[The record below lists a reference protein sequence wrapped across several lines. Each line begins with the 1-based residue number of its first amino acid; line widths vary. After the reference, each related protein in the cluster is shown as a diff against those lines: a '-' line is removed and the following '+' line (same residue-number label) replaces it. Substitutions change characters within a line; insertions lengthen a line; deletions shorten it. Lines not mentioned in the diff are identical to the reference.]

1 MRHVKRFLLML
12 QFMTTIPLRF
22 DLKAT
27 PEDYG
32 KGLAFAPAVGLVIGG
47 ILAGC
52 RYAFSLAFPLP
63 VTAVLVMVA
72 YILLTGGLH
81 LDGLGDAFDGLF
93 SGRSRERMLE
103 IMRDS
108 RVGTNAVL
116 AVTSVLLL
124 DTAALYS
131 LQESTVLIVLLLFP
145 VAGRVGSLVSAGI
158 SEYARAGGGLGKS
171 FIDSCGMSEIAVG
184 LVLHFLI
191 FFLAAG
197 PQGLIAGLI
206 PVFTAFV
213 FTRLLSGRIG
223 GATGDI
229 LGAVC
234 EINQTLFLLAVLL
247 LERLL

>member
-1 MRHVKRFLLML
+1 MIYLKRFVLML

-32 KGLAFAPAVGLVIGG
+32 KGLVWAPAVGLIIGG
-47 ILAGC
+47 VLAGC
-52 RYAFSLAFPLP
+52 RYVFSLALP
-63 VTAVLVMVA
+63 QAVTAVFVMIV

-81 LDGLGDAFDGLF
+81 LDGLGDTFDGLF
-93 SGRSRERMLE
+93 SGRPRERMLE

-108 RVGTNAVL
+108 RVGMNAVL
-116 AVTSVLLL
+116 AVVSVILA
-124 DTAALYS
+124 DTVLLYS
-131 LQESTVLIVLLLFP
+131 LEGKAALTALLLFP
-145 VAGRVGSLVSAGI
+145 VAGRTGSLVSAGV
-158 SEYARAGGGLGKS
+158 SRYAREGGGLGKS
-171 FIDSCGMSEIAVG
+171 FIDCCSTPEVAAG

-197 PQGLIAGLI
+197 PKGLIAGFI
-206 PVFTAFV
+206 PALTAFAAV
-213 FTRLLSGRIG
+213 KLFSRRIG

-234 EINQTLFLLAVLL
+234 EINQTVFLLAVLL
-247 LERLL
+247 LMRLF